1 VSEDASL
8 AVPKLPTAA
17 YGAVIS
23 GAIALLALWGLGVSG
38 ALGRS
43 VTPFFGDA
51 APGLLALAM
60 VGWLPPPAPAARAV
74 ACVMLYVIGFGLAAV
89 TLSLASATLGAE
101 GAPSATLGLLT
112 LGLLALLAAPT
123 ILLAR
128 AVRRALARWLPL
140 RPDVFRH
147 WVGLVVLV
155 WFTLMPLALLPLLGG
170 QPPLAAVVE
179 RLSDEE
185 LAYSPWGDVASLLW
199 SIGLCIVATGFPLV
213 RSGPAVRDRLG
224 LRWPGWRRIAV
235 GVGLSLLLVALV
247 FVVVVPLTDAVL
259 TALGVSE
266 PSGGYFEKL
275 VGPVDVGG
283 AVLRAVKAGIG
294 EELVWRGLVQP
305 RYGLVPAALGFAAM
319 HGFQYGPSS
328 LVVVLVLG
336 ICLGLVRR
344 WSNTTA
350 AIVVH
355 GSYDLWLFLAVALG
369 PLVPTS

>member
-89 TLSLASATLGAE
+89 KLGLASATLGAE
-101 GAPSATLGLLT
+101 GAPSATLGFLT